1 MRDYKDEYKK
11 FQSSPKQRADNRKRK
26 RDRYKMAKK
35 GLVTKGDGKE
45 VHHVDGIGSN
55 KLTVSEKSKN
65 RGKKNEGGRRKGV
78 GHNYPKKRKYVNKR
92 KKDKATGNESSDCCS

>member
-35 GLVTKGDGKE
+35 GLVTKGDGLE
-45 VHHVDGIGSN
+45 IHHCGGIDSN
-55 KLTVSEKSKN
+55 KLSVLSKRKN
-65 RGKKNEGGRRKGV
+65 RGKKGEGGRKKGKS
-78 GHNYPKKRKYVNKR
+78 HNYPKKRKYVNK
-92 KKDKATGNESSDCCS
+92 A